1 MLTGKKILLGITGGI
16 AAYKMPWLVR
26 DLKKAGSEVQVVM
39 TPSATKFVTPVVLS
53 ALSQRE
59 VLTALW
65 PPDNA
70 GNIKVTT
77 EHIEAALWA
86 DCMLIAPASANTIAK
101 IAYGVADNALTT
113 LVLALRCPLAI
124 APSMDVD
131 MYQHESTRHNIAV
144 LRERGVHIL
153 DPESGALASGLEG
166 PGRLPE
172 LEIIVRFIDGI
183 LEKTHQDLRGKKILV
198 TAGPTYEP
206 IDPVRFI
213 GNRSSGKMGFAI
225 ANAAAQRGA
234 DVTLVSG
241 PVALE
246 TPRHVRRI
254 DVQTAHEML
263 TTILPLADEHDAVI
277 MAAAVADYTPSTP
290 TDHKLKKQDV
300 GGDTFSLQLHKTL
313 DILAVLGEKKKKTV
327 LVGFAL
333 ETHNEV
339 AEAQTK
345 LKSKNLDFIVLNNP
359 LIEGAAFGSETNVVT
374 ILDRT
379 GVIEKFEIM
388 SKFDVAIVILDK
400 VSSLFSHSRQ

>member
-1 MLTGKKILLGITGGI
+1 MLAGKKILLGITGGI

-26 DLKKAGSEVQVVM
+26 DLKKAGAEVHVVM
-39 TPSATKFVTPVVLS
+39 TSSATKFVTPVVLS
-53 ALSQRE
+53 ALSQHD
-59 VLTALW
+59 VLTTLW
-65 PPDNA
+65 PPEKA
-70 GNIKVTT
+70 GNVKVTT
-77 EHIEAALWA
+77 EHIETALWA
-86 DCMLIAPASANTIAK
+86 DLMLIAPASANTIAK

-131 MYQHESTRHNIAV
+131 MYRHEATQHNIAL
-144 LRERGVHIL
+144 LRERGIHIL

-172 LEIIVRFIDGI
+172 LDIIVGFIDNI
-183 LEKTHQDLRGKKILV
+183 LEKTYQNLRGKKILV

-213 GNRSSGKMGFAI
+213 GNLSSGKMGYAI

-254 DVQTAHEML
+254 NIRTAHEMS
-263 TTILPLADEHDAVI
+263 TAILPLANEYDAII
-277 MAAAVADYTPSTP
+277 MAAAVADYTPT
-290 TDHKLKKQDV
+290 TVADHKLKKHEI
-300 GGDTFSLQLHKTL
+300 GSNELSLHLKKTD
-313 DILAVLGEKKKKTV
+313 DILAVLGEKKNKTV

-339 AEAQTK
+339 AEAQSK
-345 LKSKNLDFIVLNNP
+345 LQNKNLDLIVVNNP
-359 LIEGAAFGSETNVVT
+359 LVEGAAFGSETNVVT
-374 ILDRT
+374 IIDRKGT
-379 GVIEKFEIM
+379 MEKFEKM
-388 SKFDVAIVILDK
+388 SKFDVATIILDK
-400 VSSLFSHSRQ
+400 VSSLFS